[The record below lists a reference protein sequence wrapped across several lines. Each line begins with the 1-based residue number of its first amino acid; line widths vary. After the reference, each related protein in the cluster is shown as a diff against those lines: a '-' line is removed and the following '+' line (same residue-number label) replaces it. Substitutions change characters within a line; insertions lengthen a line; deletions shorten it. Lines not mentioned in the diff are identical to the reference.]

1 MLAEILEVSVD
12 NPDEQTFGTQVQA
25 LLQSHS
31 GATELL
37 ERCQEITTYNSDNYL
52 PLIRHFFGRYRPL
65 LFELVR
71 SLELQS
77 TSQDRSLPVA
87 LEFVLKHEQR
97 RSMILRSRNYELN
110 VCFPQMKQPSD
121 IGNSPNISIV
131 MQKSEHRL
139 VNSPD
144 RFMEPKSHTV
154 EGGHS

>member
-1 MLAEILEVSVD
+1 M
-12 NPDEQTFGTQVQA
+12 NP
-25 LLQSHS
+25 
-31 GATELL
+31 
-37 ERCQEITTYNSDNYL
+37 
-52 PLIRHFFGRYRPL
+52 IRHFFGRYRPL

-139 VNSPD
+139 VGESG
-144 RFMEPKSHTV
+144 KSIALFLAIFL
-154 EGGHS
+154 SQRQAICLSLS